1 MGNYDWYAG
10 SIAPYCGR
18 LKYLSIGLHFKILG
32 EKIIMTERTYNIA
45 ILGATGA
52 VGTRLIEQLEQS
64 TLQVNHLKLLASA
77 RSAGKKLQFKGQDL
91 TVEEATADSF
101 NGVDIVL
108 ASGGGAVSHQF
119 APEAVKRGAVVV
131 DNSSYWRMNDNVPLV
146 VPEVNED
153 ALKEHNGIIANPNC
167 STTQMV
173 VALEPIRRAYGLTRV
188 IVSTYQAASGA
199 GQSSWEELVAQTE
212 AHNAGEK
219 MIANIL
225 PVKGA
230 DKHYPLAYNL
240 LPQIDVFEDDG
251 YTHEEWK
258 MIHET
263 KKIMF
268 GDKNSKSV
276 KVTGTAVRV
285 PVPVGHGETVYFETE
300 PNTGATAAGIQEA
313 LSHAEGVVL
322 EDNPKEQLYP
332 QPINAEGKR
341 ETFVGRVRPDLENDD
356 SFHMWVVSD
365 NLLKGAAWNTVQI
378 AERLASL
385 DLVHVPADAVNKFE

>member
-1 MGNYDWYAG
+1 
-10 SIAPYCGR
+10 
-18 LKYLSIGLHFKILG
+18 
-32 EKIIMTERTYNIA
+32 MTREYSVA

-64 TLQVNHLKLLASA
+64 TIPVKNIKLLASS
-77 RSAGKKLQFKGQDL
+77 RSAGKTLQFKGTDVV
-91 TVEEATADSF
+91 VEEATPESF
-101 NGVDIVL
+101 DGVDLVL
-108 ASGGGAVSHQF
+108 ASGGGSVSARF

-131 DNSSYWRMNDNVPLV
+131 DNSSQWRMNDDVPLI
-146 VPEVNED
+146 VPEVNEAD
-153 ALKEHNGIIANPNC
+153 LKQHQGIIANPNC
-167 STTQMV
+167 STIQMV
-173 VALEPIRRAYGLTRV
+173 VALAPIKAKYGLTRV

-199 GQSSWEELVAQTE
+199 GQSAWQELVSETD
-212 AHNAGEK
+212 AHNTGKEMHAE
-219 MIANIL
+219 IL
-225 PVKGA
+225 PVKSA
-230 DKHYPLAYNL
+230 KHHYPLAYNL
-240 LPQIDVFEDDG
+240 LPQIDVFEEDG

-268 GDKNSKSV
+268 GDKNSKAV
-276 KVTGTAVRV
+276 KVTATAVRV
-285 PVPVGHGETVYFETE
+285 PVPIGHGETVYFETDAGS
-300 PNTGATAAGIQEA
+300 GATAADIQVILSEA
-313 LSHAEGVVL
+313 PGVVL

-378 AERLASL
+378 AERLVDL
-385 DLVHVPADAVNKFE
+385 DLVRVPEDAANKFVTA